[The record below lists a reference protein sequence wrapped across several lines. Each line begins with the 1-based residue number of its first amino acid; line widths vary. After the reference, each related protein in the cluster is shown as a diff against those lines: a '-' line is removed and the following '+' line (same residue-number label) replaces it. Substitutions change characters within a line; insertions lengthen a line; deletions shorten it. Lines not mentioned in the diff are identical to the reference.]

1 MNTPSERNSTFISSI
16 LRETPRLTDERVIG
30 AMASVDRALFVP
42 PSFRSRAY
50 DTAVISLDG
59 YTLSE
64 PGLVGLMIQSLD
76 LRPNDVV
83 LDIGSG
89 SGYHAAV
96 MSRLCRAVYG
106 VEVLPHAVERSRAA
120 LRAAQCDNVYIRC
133 GDGWDGWSEYAPYD
147 AINVACAAE
156 RLAPTLLKQMKN
168 GARMI
173 IPLSDEEDSTASD
186 WQQLA
191 LITKRAHEPLDP
203 NGLPPFTRQNLSY
216 VRFVP
221 MVHGHH

>member
-1 MNTPSERNSTFISSI
+1 MNTPSEQNSSFIAAV
-16 LRETPRLTDERVIG
+16 LRETPRLTDKLVIA
-30 AMASVDRALFVP
+30 AMTSVDRALFVP
-42 PSFRSRAY
+42 PAMQRRAY

-64 PGLVGLMIQSLD
+64 PGLVGLMIQALNLGS
-76 LRPNDVV
+76 NDIV

-120 LRAAQCDNVYIRC
+120 LKAASCDNVYVRC
-133 GDGWDGWSEYAPYD
+133 GDGWDGWEEHAPYD

-156 RLAPTLLKQMKN
+156 RLAPTLLKQMKS

-173 IPLSDEEDSTASD
+173 IPLSSDDESTLGD

-191 LITKRAHEPLDP
+191 LITKSADEPLDHH
-203 NGLPPFTRQNLSY
+203 GLPPFTRQNLSF

-221 MVHGHH
+221 MVHGYH

>member
-1 MNTPSERNSTFISSI
+1 MNTPSEQNSSFIAAV
-16 LRETPRLTDERVIG
+16 LRQTPRLTDERVIA

-42 PSFRSRAY
+42 PSMRGRAY

-64 PGLVGLMIQSLD
+64 PGLVGLMIQSLNLGSD
-76 LRPNDVV
+76 DTV

-106 VEVLPHAVERSRAA
+106 VEVLPYAVERSRAA
-120 LRAAQCDNVYIRC
+120 LKEAGCDNVYVRC
-133 GDGWDGWSEYAPYD
+133 GDGWDGWEEHSPYD

-156 RLAPTLLKQMKN
+156 RLAPTLLKQMKS

-173 IPLSDEEDSTASD
+173 IPLSDVRDSTASD

-191 LITKRAHEPLDP
+191 LISKSADEPLDHH
-203 NGLPPFTRQNLSY
+203 GLPPFIRQNLSF

-221 MVHGHH
+221 MVHGYH